1 MGPQL
6 VLGLGRCHNSFSIV
20 SLWLPSTTTPAPTPP
35 RFTMRWS
42 AQKYRTAMY
51 RAKTYCTHEICCT
64 EMYCT
69 ALHYTYYTTQ
79 MKCIVEKRLSSDAIM
94 AAYCQAGTLCLGW
107 IFIHGNLFLWKHAFI
122 IIPVK
127 KRSTC
132 LLQGTRI
139 ECQKLWHNNLKRSSF
154 VSNHIFTH
162 EPPRQNYIYCP
173 QRNHMDD
180 HRF

>member
-6 VLGLGRCHNSFSIV
+6 VVGLGRCHNSFSIV

-107 IFIHGNLFLWKHAFI
+107 IFIHGNLWKHVFI
-122 IIPVK
+122 ILGGFSSMGI
-127 KRSTC
+127 C
-132 LLQGTRI
+132 FCGNMLL
-139 ECQKLWHNNLKRSSF
+139 SSF
-154 VSNHIFTH
+154 RLRKDQHVCSKGQ
-162 EPPRQNYIYCP
+162 ELSAKNYGIITWRDQVLFLC
-173 QRNHMDD
+173 
-180 HRF
+180 